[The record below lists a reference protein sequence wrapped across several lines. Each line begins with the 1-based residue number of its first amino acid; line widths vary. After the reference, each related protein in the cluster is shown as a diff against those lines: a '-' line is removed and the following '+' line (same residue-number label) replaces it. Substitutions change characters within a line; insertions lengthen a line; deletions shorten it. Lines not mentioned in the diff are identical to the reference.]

1 MICESIEIKNMSKIS
16 SFEDLRIWQE
26 AIQTSIELYQSFKD
40 CKDFSFKDQIL
51 RASVSVPSNIA
62 EGFERNNDKEFRNFL
77 RYSKGSAGEIRTQ
90 LVLAKAVGLIEANKA
105 DDLRKRLVALSKQ
118 IQSLMTKI
126 DQKLGK

>member
-1 MICESIEIKNMSKIS
+1 MSKIT

-26 AIQTSIELYQSFKD
+26 AIQISIELYESFRS
-40 CKDFSFKDQIL
+40 CKDFSLRDQIL
-51 RASVSVPSNIA
+51 RASISVPSNIA

-90 LVLAKAVGLIEANKA
+90 LVLAKAVGLIDVGKA
-105 DDLRKRLVALSKQ
+105 DDLRNRLITLSKQ

-126 DQKLGK
+126 DQKLGR

>member
-1 MICESIEIKNMSKIS
+1 MSKIS

-26 AIQTSIELYQSFKD
+26 AIQISIELYQSFKD

>member
-26 AIQTSIELYQSFKD
+26 AIQISIELYQSFKD